1 MNATAAMTHLRGA
14 NEPTQPSRMKRLFTV
29 EEANRTLPLVR
40 RIVEDVVRQH
50 RAWREKILELDLV
63 SSATRLDEPRDRAE
77 ALERS
82 AQELAR
88 EIDGY
93 QRELDDLGIQLKD
106 RRLGLVDFP
115 SEMAG
120 KKVLLC
126 WRLGEQEVQFWH
138 DEDAGYAGR
147 QPLQPTPV
155 G

>member
-1 MNATAAMTHLRGA
+1 
-14 NEPTQPSRMKRLFTV
+14 MKRLFTA

-50 RAWREKILELDLV
+50 RVWREKILELDLV
-63 SSATRLDEPRDRAE
+63 SSSTRLDEPRDRAE
-77 ALERS
+77 ALEKA

-93 QRELDDLGIQLKD
+93 QHELEELGIQLKD

-115 SEMAG
+115 SEMGG

-155 G
+155 

>member
-1 MNATAAMTHLRGA
+1 M
-14 NEPTQPSRMKRLFTV
+14 RLFSV
-29 EEANRTLPLVR
+29 DDANKTLPLVR

-63 SSATRLDEPRDRAE
+63 ASATRADQPRARAE
-77 ALERS
+77 ELERE
-82 AQELAR
+82 AQALAR

-93 QRELDDLGIQLKD
+93 QHELEQLGIQLKD

-115 SEMAG
+115 SEMGG

-126 WRLGEQEVQFWH
+126 WRLGETEVQFWH

>member
-1 MNATAAMTHLRGA
+1 MQRIFN
-14 NEPTQPSRMKRLFTV
+14 V
-29 EEANRTLPLVR
+29 DEANRTLPLVR

-50 RAWREKILELDLV
+50 RLWREKILELDLV
-63 SSATRLDEPRDRAE
+63 SSSSRAEEPRLRAE
-77 ALERS
+77 VLEKE

-93 QRELDDLGIQLKD
+93 QKELEELGIQLKD

-115 SEMAG
+115 SELSG
-120 KKVLLC
+120 KRVYLC
-126 WRLGEQEVQFWH
+126 WRLGEAEVQFWH
-138 DEDAGYAGR
+138 EEDAGYSGR